1 MTGFEVSPE
10 GLRSHASHLGE
21 VSDAVALASDACG
34 QASITDGSLGM
45 MIGPLVVSPLWVAE
59 SAAGLTVSSAGD
71 AVDRLATE
79 VQQAAGDF
87 ETTDEGIGQDYSST
101 RDPVLASPTGSSPN
115 VNPRISKNI
124 ALRMG

>member
-1 MTGFEVSPE
+1 M
-10 GLRSHASHLGE
+10 
-21 VSDAVALASDACG
+21 
-34 QASITDGSLGM
+34 
-45 MIGPLVVSPLWVAE
+45 
-59 SAAGLTVSSAGD
+59 
-71 AVDRLATE
+71 DRLATE